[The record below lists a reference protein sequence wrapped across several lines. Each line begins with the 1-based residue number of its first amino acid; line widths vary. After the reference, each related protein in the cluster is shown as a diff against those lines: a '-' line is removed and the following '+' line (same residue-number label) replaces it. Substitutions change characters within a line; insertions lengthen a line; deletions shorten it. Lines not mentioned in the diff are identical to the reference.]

1 MTQDGVDALAAVCG
15 VLQRCAGAIFVL
27 STAALAL
34 SISCADHAGAL
45 VAVRVGERRY
55 QVHGIDLMTAY
66 ATVALVGQVVE
77 WHPFE
82 MS

>member
-1 MTQDGVDALAAVCG
+1 
-15 VLQRCAGAIFVL
+15 
-27 STAALAL
+27 
-34 SISCADHAGAL
+34 
-45 VAVRVGERRY
+45 VGERRY